1 MHIIDLTQLENLILA
16 PNPETPNTE
25 QSSNNPEASAPPTPQ
40 KNLRVWREKQK
51 GGRVAT
57 LIKGFENIAE
67 SDLTDLAKT
76 LKTKLATGGAAKNN
90 EITLQGDVRTKT
102 IEILQ
107 TLGHRAKPAG

>member
-1 MHIIDLTQLENLILA
+1 MNHIDLSQLQNLVLA
-16 PNPETPNTE
+16 PDVQTDDTTNSNPKPLT
-25 QSSNNPEASAPPTPQ
+25 SNKQ

-57 LIKGFENIAE
+57 VIKGFENITDDA
-67 SDLTDLAKT
+67 LTDLAKT

-102 IEILQ
+102 LEMLK
-107 TLGHRAKPAG
+107 TLGHTAKQAGG